1 MNSVAAHNR
10 REPTAKT
17 TIQASR
23 EAATPTSGRTPRRI
37 SQVMYIE
44 TAERTITPR
53 LIAINASCCF
63 TFF

>member
-1 MNSVAAHNR
+1 MDSVAAHNR

-37 SQVMYIE
+37 SQVTYIE

-53 LIAINASCCF
+53 LMAINASCCF